1 MAFFPFFFL
10 SFLVEN
16 EPHPK
21 SSAAASGSGSGKG
34 EATSS
39 IFGASITFAGSSKAF
54 LPFFFLSFLEVPK
67 EPHPKSSAGASG
79 SGSGPGEGVAS
90 TCESFRKIPSLYT

>member
-21 SSAAASGSGSGKG
+21 SSAGVSGSGSGAGKG
-34 EATSS
+34 
-39 IFGASITFAGSSKAF
+39 F
-54 LPFFFLSFLEVPK
+54 
-67 EPHPKSSAGASG
+67 
-79 SGSGPGEGVAS
+79 AS